1 MAKIKRGKASITV
14 IFPCWQTELW
24 FPQFQRMVEH
34 ATALLKA
41 HHKLLQLPG
50 TGQKHPSWKKLQ
62 LIVAHFS
69 GISKWKDYL
78 QMSVKSSWHH
88 GDQVRTESII
98 EQCRDGWNI
107 AEDGGYH
114 TQHPPVSEVLDFL
127 HALFGQ
133 GLGYSGIN
141 RLK

>member
-1 MAKIKRGKASITV
+1 
-14 IFPCWQTELW
+14 
-24 FPQFQRMVEH
+24 MVEH

-78 QMSVKSSWHH
+78 QMSVKSSWHN

-114 TQHPPVSEVLDFL
+114 TQHPTVSEVLDFWRYCTFVPPL
-127 HALFGQ
+127 LLLMTHHEKTRLNALP
-133 GLGYSGIN
+133 
-141 RLK
+141 

>member
-1 MAKIKRGKASITV
+1 
-14 IFPCWQTELW
+14 
-24 FPQFQRMVEH
+24 MVEH

-62 LIVAHFS
+62 LTVAHFS

-88 GDQVRTESII
+88 GDQVQTESII
-98 EQCRDGWNI
+98 EQSRDGWNI

-114 TQHPPVSEVLDFL
+114 TQHPTVSEVLDFL
-127 HALFGQ
+127 HALFAQ